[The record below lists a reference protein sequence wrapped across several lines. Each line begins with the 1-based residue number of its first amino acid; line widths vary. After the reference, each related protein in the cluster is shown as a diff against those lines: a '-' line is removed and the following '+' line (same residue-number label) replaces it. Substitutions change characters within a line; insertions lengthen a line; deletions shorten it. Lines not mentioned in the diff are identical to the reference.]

1 MKMMKKTFRSAI
13 AVIAVTATAFC
24 VASCGKQ
31 KPTKEDTAAVDSL
44 VGMVMQEQTDSAND
58 AQAAADSTS
67 AQAKSMADYDAAFFQ
82 GNSGYQTT
90 PSGLKYVVVV
100 PGTGA
105 SPKATDVVTVHYTG
119 RLLDGTVFDSSVE
132 RGEPTSFP
140 LQAVIKGWTEGLQ
153 LMQVGGK
160 TVFFIPSNLAYG
172 EMGTPGGPIGPNQD
186 LIFEVEL
193 LGIGG
198 QQ

>member
-1 MKMMKKTFRSAI
+1 MKKTFRSAI
-13 AVIAVTATAFC
+13 AATAVVATALC
-24 VASCGKQ
+24 IASCGKQ
-31 KPTKEDTAAVDSL
+31 KPTAEDTAAVDSL
-44 VGMVMQEQTDSAND
+44 VGEVMQAQQDSVAASN
-58 AQAAADSTS
+58 AADVAGSTN
-67 AQAKSMADYDAAFFQ
+67 MADYGAAFFE

-90 PSGLKYVVVV
+90 PSGLKYVTVVE
-100 PGTGA
+100 GTGA
-105 SPKATDVVTVHYTG
+105 TPTATDVVTVHYTG

-153 LMQVGGK
+153 LMKVGGQ
-160 TVFFIPSNLAYG
+160 TVFYIPSNLAYG
-172 EMGTPGGPIGPNQD
+172 EMGTPGGPIGPNAD

>member
-1 MKMMKKTFRSAI
+1 MKKNVSL
-13 AVIAVTATAFC
+13 ATAAFSMAVASLC
-24 VASCGKQ
+24 IASCGKQ
-31 KPTKEDTAAVDSL
+31 KPSSADTAAVDSL
-44 VGMVMQEQTDSAND
+44 VAEVIEASDSVSTDSIDD
-58 AQAAADSTS
+58 ATTVSTDMSSYGASYFQASD
-67 AQAKSMADYDAAFFQ
+67 
-82 GNSGYQTT
+82 GYKTT
-90 PSGLKYVVVV
+90 PSGLKYVTVVE
-100 PGTGA
+100 GTGA
-105 SPKATDVVTVHYTG
+105 SPAATDVVTVHYTG

-153 LMQVGGK
+153 LMKVGGK
-160 TVFFIPSNLAYG
+160 TVFYIPSNLAYG

-193 LGIGG
+193 ISIGG

>member
-1 MKMMKKTFRSAI
+1 MKKTFRSAI
-13 AVIAVTATAFC
+13 AVMAVTATAFC

-31 KPTKEDTAAVDSL
+31 KPSAEDSAEMDSL
-44 VGMVMQEQTDSAND
+44 VGVIAQELQDSAATSETD
-58 AQAAADSTS
+58 ANVAGSTN
-67 AQAKSMADYDAAFFQ
+67 MADYGAAFFQ

-90 PSGLKYVVVV
+90 PSGLKYVTVVE
-100 PGTGA
+100 GTGA
-105 SPKATDVVTVHYTG
+105 SPKETDVVTVHYTG

-140 LQAVIKGWTEGLQ
+140 LQMVIKGWTEGLQ
-153 LMQVGGK
+153 LMKVGGK
-160 TVFFIPSNLAYG
+160 TVFYIPSNLAYG
-172 EMGTPGGPIGPNQD
+172 EHGTPGGPIGPNAD

-193 LGIGG
+193 LAIGG

>member
-1 MKMMKKTFRSAI
+1 MKKVFRSAI
-13 AVIAVTATAFC
+13 AVMTVTATAFC

-31 KPTKEDTAAVDSL
+31 KPSAEDSAEVESL
-44 VGMVMQEQTDSAND
+44 VAEIVQAQEDSA
-58 AQAAADSTS
+58 AAAGAANVAGSTN
-67 AQAKSMADYDAAFFQ
+67 MADYDAAFFQ

-90 PSGLKYVVVV
+90 PSGLKYVTVVE
-100 PGTGA
+100 GTGA
-105 SPKATDVVTVHYTG
+105 SPKETDVVTVHYTG

-140 LQAVIKGWTEGLQ
+140 LQMVIKGWTEGLQ
-153 LMQVGGK
+153 LMKVGGK
-160 TVFFIPSNLAYG
+160 TVFYIPSNLAYG
-172 EMGTPGGPIGPNQD
+172 EHGTPGGPIGPNAD

>member
-1 MKMMKKTFRSAI
+1 MKKTFRTAI
-13 AVIAVTATAFC
+13 AATAVVATALC
-24 VASCGKQ
+24 IASCGKQ
-31 KPTKEDTAAVDSL
+31 KPSSEDSAAVDSL
-44 VGMVMQEQTDSAND
+44 VGLVMQEQADSAT
-58 AQAAADSTS
+58 AAEAAADGDAVAGSTN
-67 AQAKSMADYDAAFFQ
+67 MADYDAAFFK

-90 PSGLKYVVVV
+90 PSGLKYVTVVA
-100 PGTGA
+100 GTGA
-105 SPKATDVVTVHYTG
+105 FPKATDIVTVHYTG

-153 LMQVGGK
+153 LMKVGGK
-160 TVFFIPSNLAYG
+160 TVFYIPSNLAYG
-172 EMGTPGGPIGPNQD
+172 EMGTPGGPIGPNAN

>member
-1 MKMMKKTFRSAI
+1 MKKTFRSAV
-13 AVIAVTATAFC
+13 AVIAVAATALC

-31 KPTKEDTAAVDSL
+31 KPTAEDTAAVDEL
-44 VGMVMQEQTDSAND
+44 VGEVIQAQQDSV
-58 AQAAADSTS
+58 AAAEASENVAGSTN
-67 AQAKSMADYDAAFFQ
+67 MADYNAAFFK
-82 GNSGYQTT
+82 GDTGYQTT
-90 PSGLKYVVVV
+90 PSGLKYVTVVE
-100 PGTGA
+100 GTGA
-105 SPKATDVVTVHYTG
+105 SPKETDVVTVHYTG

-140 LQAVIKGWTEGLQ
+140 LQMVIKGWTEGLQ
-153 LMQVGGK
+153 LMKVGGK
-160 TVFFIPSNLAYG
+160 TVFYIPSNLAYG
-172 EMGTPGGPIGPNQD
+172 EMGTPGGPIGPNAD

>member
-1 MKMMKKTFRSAI
+1 MKKTFRSAVALI
-13 AVIAVTATAFC
+13 AVAATAFC

-31 KPTKEDTAAVDSL
+31 KPTKEETAAVDSL
-44 VGMVMQEQTDSAND
+44 VGMVMQEQ
-58 AQAAADSTS
+58 ADSTAAAEAVAGNEAVAGS
-67 AQAKSMADYDAAFFQ
+67 TNMADYGAAFFK
-82 GNSGYQTT
+82 GDSGYQTT
-90 PSGLKYVVVV
+90 PSGLKYVTVVE
-100 PGTGA
+100 GTGA
-105 SPKATDVVTVHYTG
+105 APTATDIVTVHYTG

-132 RGEPTSFP
+132 RGQPTSFP

-153 LMQVGGK
+153 LMKVGGK
-160 TVFFIPSNLAYG
+160 TVFYIPSNLAYG

-193 LGIGG
+193 IGIGG

>member
-1 MKMMKKTFRSAI
+1 MKKTFRTAI
-13 AVIAVTATAFC
+13 AATAVVATALC

-31 KPTKEDTAAVDSL
+31 KPSSEDSAAVDSL
-44 VGMVMQEQTDSAND
+44 VGMVMQEQADSAI
-58 AQAAADSTS
+58 AAEAAADGSTN
-67 AQAKSMADYDAAFFQ
+67 MADYNAAFFK

-90 PSGLKYVVVV
+90 PSGLKYVTVVE
-100 PGTGA
+100 GTGA
-105 SPKATDVVTVHYTG
+105 SPKETDVVTVHYTG

-140 LQAVIKGWTEGLQ
+140 LQMVIKGWTEGLQ
-153 LMQVGGK
+153 LMKVGGK
-160 TVFFIPSNLAYG
+160 TVFYIPSNLAYG
-172 EMGTPGGPIGPNQD
+172 EQGTPGGPIGPNAD

>member
-1 MKMMKKTFRSAI
+1 MKKTFRSSI
-13 AVIAVTATAFC
+13 AVIAMTATVLC

-31 KPTKEDTAAVDSL
+31 KPSKEDSAAVDSL
-44 VGMVMQEQTDSAND
+44 VGMVMQEEADSAT
-58 AQAAADSTS
+58 AAEAADVAGSTN
-67 AQAKSMADYDAAFFQ
+67 MADYGAAFFQ

-90 PSGLKYVVVV
+90 PSGLKYVTVVE
-100 PGTGA
+100 GTGA
-105 SPKATDVVTVHYTG
+105 SPKETDVVTVHYTG

-140 LQAVIKGWTEGLQ
+140 LQMVIKGWTEGLQ
-153 LMQVGGK
+153 LMKVGGK
-160 TVFFIPSNLAYG
+160 TVFYIPSKLAYG

-198 QQ
+198 GQQ

>member
-1 MKMMKKTFRSAI
+1 MKKTFRSAI
-13 AVIAVTATAFC
+13 AVMAMTATAFC
-24 VASCGKQ
+24 IASCGKQ
-31 KPTKEDTAAVDSL
+31 KPTAEDTAAVDSL
-44 VGMVMQEQTDSAND
+44 VGEVMQAQQDSI
-58 AQAAADSTS
+58 AAADAENVAAS
-67 AQAKSMADYDAAFFQ
+67 KNMADYGAAFFQ

-90 PSGLKYVVVV
+90 PSGLKYVTVVE
-100 PGTGA
+100 GTGA
-105 SPKATDVVTVHYTG
+105 SPVATDVVTVHYTG

-132 RGEPTSFP
+132 RGAPTSFP

-153 LMQVGGK
+153 LMKVGGQ
-160 TVFFIPSNLAYG
+160 TVFYIPSNLAYG

-193 LGIGG
+193 LGIGD

>member
-1 MKMMKKTFRSAI
+1 MKKTFRSAI
-13 AVIAVTATAFC
+13 AVIAMTATAFC

-31 KPTKEDTAAVDSL
+31 KPAAEDTAAYDSL
-44 VGMVMQEQTDSAND
+44 VSEVLEVQQDSV
-58 AQAAADSTS
+58 AAAEAAENVAGSNNMS
-67 AQAKSMADYDAAFFQ
+67 DYNAAFFQ

-90 PSGLKYVVVV
+90 PSGLKYVTVVA
-100 PGTGA
+100 GTGA
-105 SPKATDVVTVHYTG
+105 SPVATDVVTVHYTG

-140 LQAVIKGWTEGLQ
+140 LRAVIKGWTEGLQ
-153 LMQVGGK
+153 LMKVGGK
-160 TVFFIPSNLAYG
+160 TVFYIPSDLAYG

>member
-1 MKMMKKTFRSAI
+1 MKKTFRSAI
-13 AVIAVTATAFC
+13 AVIAVAATAFC

-31 KPTKEDTAAVDSL
+31 KPSAEDSAAVDSL
-44 VGMVMQEQTDSAND
+44 VGEVIQAQEDSIAN
-58 AQAAADSTS
+58 ANAADVAGSTN
-67 AQAKSMADYDAAFFQ
+67 MADYGAAFFQ

-90 PSGLKYVVVV
+90 PSGLKYVTVVE
-100 PGTGA
+100 GTGA
-105 SPKATDVVTVHYTG
+105 SPKETDVVTVHYTG

-140 LQAVIKGWTEGLQ
+140 LQMVIKGWTEGLQ
-153 LMQVGGK
+153 LMKVGGK
-160 TVFFIPSNLAYG
+160 TVFYIPSNLAYG
-172 EMGTPGGPIGPNQD
+172 EHGTPGGPIGPNAD

-198 QQ
+198 PQQ

>member
-1 MKMMKKTFRSAI
+1 MA
-13 AVIAVTATAFC
+13 ATALC

-44 VGMVMQEQTDSAND
+44 VGMVMQEQADSAT
-58 AQAAADSTS
+58 AAEAAADNAGSTN
-67 AQAKSMADYDAAFFQ
+67 MADYGAAFFE
-82 GNSGYQTT
+82 GNSGYKTT
-90 PSGLKYVVVV
+90 PSGLKYVTVVE
-100 PGTGA
+100 GTG
-105 SPKATDVVTVHYTG
+105 PNPTATDIVTVHYTG

-153 LMQVGGK
+153 LMKVGGK